1 MFDSIISDLNLYFA
15 FKTVYILYEFA
26 MLLDVYIYCS
36 LRRGGALFFLWE
48 QMYISGSTFI
58 KKI

>member
-1 MFDSIISDLNLYFA
+1 MFDSIISDLNLYFG
-15 FKTVYILYEFA
+15 FNTVYIFCEFA

-36 LRRGGALFFLWE
+36 LRRGGSLFFLWE